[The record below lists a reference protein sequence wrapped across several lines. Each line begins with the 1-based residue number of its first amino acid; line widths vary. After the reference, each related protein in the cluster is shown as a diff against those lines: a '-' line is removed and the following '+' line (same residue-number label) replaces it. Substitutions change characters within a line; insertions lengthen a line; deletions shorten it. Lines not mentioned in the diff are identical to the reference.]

1 MQNLYSEDD
10 TRVKLIDAKL
20 YASSWSEENIIRNY
34 YFTDGRK
41 LIGNKRAER
50 KFADYLLKFQ
60 NNNLPIIE
68 AKKQNKDALDGLS
81 QGIEYAK
88 TLNVPFI
95 YSTNGD
101 KIYEYDLRV
110 SRGEYIENF
119 PSPNELF
126 QRVYGNLKE
135 WQYKLLTQRELYIP
149 QKTLRYYQKIA
160 VDKVIEA
167 LINGKDRILLTLATG
182 TGKTTIAFALCYRL
196 LEARWNKENK
206 DQKPKILFLCDRV
219 SLRDQALGEFNAVES
234 DCKVISAE
242 EIRKNDGKI
251 ITNANVFFGI
261 YQSLAANSKD
271 QENTQEEQESKFYL
285 RLAANSKDQENTQE
299 EQESKFYLQY
309 PKDFFDLIIIDECH
323 RGGANEEGN
332 WACVLEHFSS
342 ATHLGLTA
350 TPKKSDNVDTYRYF
364 GESAYEYS
372 LKEGIEDGFLT
383 PYKVKRITTTLSE
396 GYVYNPDDLIE
407 GELEKGFYKMSE
419 FERNIHLPQ
428 YNDFLAKEILK
439 LIDPM
444 DKTIIFCANQAHAS
458 DIKRAI
464 DKFKSVKRDDY
475 CVRVTSDEGKIGLEY
490 LKQFQDNDKSYPV
503 ILTSSKMLTTGVD
516 ARNVRNIVLLANIG
530 SIIEFKQ
537 IIGRG
542 TRVYEGKDF
551 FTIIDFVGATKL
563 FYDPKWDGEQVKD
576 EDKED
581 KSEIWG
587 KQNKKESDKTK
598 ETESKK
604 AITVHLKGT
613 KLKVLDIN
621 TSYLGSNGKP
631 LSTKE
636 FLEFLI
642 GKLAEYYDDEVK
654 LREIW
659 SKQETRLNFLK
670 TLEKD
675 GVDENALK
683 DLGEIF
689 DKKDCDIYDVL
700 AHLSFNAEIKTRQE
714 RVLQVEKS
722 EFLKRFQKEKALKF
736 IEFLLDRYQQYGI
749 KDFDRSLAPLIELS
763 SLGNV
768 KEIVSEFGGVE
779 NLKQSVDDLQRE
791 IYAR

>member
-60 NNNLPIIE
+60 NNNLAIIE

-88 TLNVPFI
+88 TLNVPFV

-261 YQSLAANSKD
+261 YQS
-271 QENTQEEQESKFYL
+271 
-285 RLAANSKDQENTQE
+285 LAANSKDQENTQE

-516 ARNVRNIVLLANIG
+516 AKNVRNIVLLANIG
-530 SIIEFKQ
+530 SMVEFKQ

-551 FTIIDFVGATKL
+551 FTILDFVGATKL
-563 FYDPKWDGEQVKD
+563 FYDPKWDGEKIEELKEQD
-576 EDKED
+576 EKE
-581 KSEIWG
+581 KI
-587 KQNKKESDKTK
+587 TK
-598 ETESKK
+598 EHIKQTKEESKEK
-604 AITVHLKGT
+604 KSVTIHLKGT
-613 KLKVLDIN
+613 KLKVLDI
-621 TSYLGSNGKP
+621 TTTYVGAQGKP

-642 GKLAEYYDDEVK
+642 GKLGEYYDDEAK

-659 SKQETRLNFLK
+659 SDQKNRERFLK
-670 TLEKD
+670 ALAND
-675 GVDENALK
+675 GVDEDALK
-683 DLGEIF
+683 DLREIF
-689 DKKDCDIYDVL
+689 QKDCDIYDVL

-714 RVLQVEKS
+714 RVLQVENG
-722 EFLKRFQKEKALKF
+722 EFLKRFQKEKAIKF
-736 IEFLLDRYQQYGI
+736 IEFLLNRYQEYGI
-749 KDFDRSLAPLIELS
+749 KDFDDGLKPLIELS

-768 KEIVSEFGGVE
+768 RELADEFGGLE
-779 NLKQSVDDLQRE
+779 ILKQSFYDLQRE

>member
-1 MQNLYSEDD
+1 
-10 TRVKLIDAKL
+10 
-20 YASSWSEENIIRNY
+20 
-34 YFTDGRK
+34 
-41 LIGNKRAER
+41 
-50 KFADYLLKFQ
+50 
-60 NNNLPIIE
+60 
-68 AKKQNKDALDGLS
+68 
-81 QGIEYAK
+81 
-88 TLNVPFI
+88 
-95 YSTNGD
+95 
-101 KIYEYDLRV
+101 
-110 SRGEYIENF
+110 
-119 PSPNELF
+119 
-126 QRVYGNLKE
+126 
-135 WQYKLLTQRELYIP
+135 TQKPMYIP
-149 QKTLRYYQKIA
+149 QKELRYYQKIA
-160 VDKVIEA
+160 IDKVIEA
-167 LINGKDRILLTLATG
+167 IINNKDRILLTLATG

-261 YQSLAANSKD
+261 YQS
-271 QENTQEEQESKFYL
+271 
-285 RLAANSKDQENTQE
+285 LAANSKDQENTQE

-563 FYDPKWDGEQVKD
+563 FYDLKWDGEQVKD
-576 EDKED
+576 EDKEDKED

-736 IEFLLDRYQQYGI
+736 IEFLLGRYQQYGI

>member
-10 TRVKLIDAKL
+10 TRVKLIDTKL
-20 YASSWSEENIIRNY
+20 YASSWSEENITRNY

-60 NNNLPIIE
+60 NNNLAIIE

-88 TLNVPFI
+88 TLNVPFV

-285 RLAANSKDQENTQE
+285 
-299 EQESKFYLQY
+299 QY

-350 TPKKSDNVDTYRYF
+350 TPKKSDNIDTYRYF

-551 FTIIDFVGATKL
+551 FTILDFVGATKI
-563 FYDPKWDGEQVKD
+563 FYDPKWDGEKIEELKEQD
-576 EDKED
+576 EKE
-581 KSEIWG
+581 KI
-587 KQNKKESDKTK
+587 TK
-598 ETESKK
+598 EHIKQTKEESKEK
-604 AITVHLKGT
+604 KSVTIHLKGT
-613 KLKVLDIN
+613 KLKVLDI
-621 TSYLGSNGKP
+621 TTTYVGAQGKP

-642 GKLAEYYDDEVK
+642 GKLGEYYDDEAK

-659 SKQETRLNFLK
+659 SDQKNRERFLK
-670 TLEKD
+670 ALAND
-675 GVDENALK
+675 GVDEDALK
-683 DLGEIF
+683 DLREIF
-689 DKKDCDIYDVL
+689 QKDCDIYDVL

-714 RVLQVEKS
+714 RVLQVENG
-722 EFLKRFQKEKALKF
+722 EFLKRFQKEKAIKF
-736 IEFLLDRYQQYGI
+736 IEFLLNRYQEYGI
-749 KDFDRSLAPLIELS
+749 KDFDDGLKPLIELS

-768 KEIVSEFGGVE
+768 RELADEFGGLE
-779 NLKQSVDDLQRE
+779 ILKQSFYDLQRE

>member
-60 NNNLPIIE
+60 NNNLAIIE

-88 TLNVPFI
+88 TLNVPFV

-285 RLAANSKDQENTQE
+285 
-299 EQESKFYLQY
+299 QY

-383 PYKVKRITTTLSE
+383 PYKVKRIATTLSE

-475 CVRVTSDEGKIGLEY
+475 CVRVTSDEGKIGLDY

-516 ARNVRNIVLLANIG
+516 AKNVRNIVLLANIG
-530 SIIEFKQ
+530 SMVEFKQ

-551 FTIIDFVGATKL
+551 FTILDFVGATKL
-563 FYDPKWDGEQVKD
+563 FYDPKWDGEKIEELKEQD
-576 EDKED
+576 EKE
-581 KSEIWG
+581 KI
-587 KQNKKESDKTK
+587 TK
-598 ETESKK
+598 EHIKQTKEESKEK
-604 AITVHLKGT
+604 KSVTIHLKGT
-613 KLKVLDIN
+613 KLKVLDIT
-621 TSYLGSNGKP
+621 TSYVGAQGKP

-642 GKLAEYYDDEVK
+642 GKLGEYYDDEAK

-659 SKQETRLNFLK
+659 SDQKNRERFLK
-670 TLEKD
+670 ALAND
-675 GVDENALK
+675 GVDEDALK
-683 DLGEIF
+683 DLREIF
-689 DKKDCDIYDVL
+689 QKDCDIYDVL

-714 RVLQVEKS
+714 RVLQVENS
-722 EFLKRFQKEKALKF
+722 EFLKRFQKEKAIKF
-736 IEFLLDRYQQYGI
+736 IEFLLNRYQEYGI
-749 KDFDRSLAPLIELS
+749 KDFDDGLKPLIELS
-763 SLGNV
+763 SLGNAR
-768 KEIVSEFGGVE
+768 ELASEFGSLE
-779 NLKQSVDDLQRE
+779 NLKQSFDDLQRE
-791 IYAR
+791 IYLN

>member
-1 MQNLYSEDD
+1 M
-10 TRVKLIDAKL
+10 
-20 YASSWSEENIIRNY
+20 
-34 YFTDGRK
+34 
-41 LIGNKRAER
+41 
-50 KFADYLLKFQ
+50 
-60 NNNLPIIE
+60 
-68 AKKQNKDALDGLS
+68 
-81 QGIEYAK
+81 
-88 TLNVPFI
+88 
-95 YSTNGD
+95 
-101 KIYEYDLRV
+101 
-110 SRGEYIENF
+110 
-119 PSPNELF
+119 
-126 QRVYGNLKE
+126 
-135 WQYKLLTQRELYIP
+135 
-149 QKTLRYYQKIA
+149 
-160 VDKVIEA
+160 
-167 LINGKDRILLTLATG
+167 
-182 TGKTTIAFALCYRL
+182 CYRL
-196 LEARWNKENK
+196 LEVRWNKENK

-261 YQSLAANSKD
+261 YQS
-271 QENTQEEQESKFYL
+271 
-285 RLAANSKDQENTQE
+285 LAANSKDQENTQE

-621 TSYLGSNGKP
+621 TSYLGSNSKP

-736 IEFLLDRYQQYGI
+736 IEFLLGRYQQYGI

>member
-20 YASSWSEENIIRNY
+20 YASSWSEENITRNY

-60 NNNLPIIE
+60 NNNLAIIE

-88 TLNVPFI
+88 TLNVPFV

-126 QRVYGNLKE
+126 QRIYGNLKE
-135 WQYKLLTQRELYIP
+135 WQHKLLTQRELYIP

-196 LEARWNKENK
+196 LKARWNKENK

-271 QENTQEEQESKFYL
+271 QENTQEEQEG
-285 RLAANSKDQENTQE
+285 
-299 EQESKFYLQY
+299 KFYLQY

-563 FYDPKWDGEQVKD
+563 FYDPKWDGEQIKD

-581 KSEIWG
+581 KNTISNEENKQESNKIKEI
-587 KQNKKESDKTK
+587 K
-598 ETESKK
+598 ETNRKK
-604 AITVHLKGT
+604 IITVHLKGT

-621 TSYLGSNGKP
+621 TSYLGSSGKP

-642 GKLAEYYDDEVK
+642 GRLAKYYDNEVT

-659 SKQETRLNFLK
+659 SNQETRIKFLK
-670 TLEKD
+670 TLEND

-700 AHLSFNAEIKTRQE
+700 AHLSFNTEIKTRQE
-714 RVLQVEKS
+714 RVLQVENG

-736 IEFLLDRYQQYGI
+736 IEFLLGRYQQYGI
-749 KDFDRSLAPLIELS
+749 KDFDRSLTPLIELS

>member
-1 MQNLYSEDD
+1 
-10 TRVKLIDAKL
+10 
-20 YASSWSEENIIRNY
+20 
-34 YFTDGRK
+34 
-41 LIGNKRAER
+41 
-50 KFADYLLKFQ
+50 
-60 NNNLPIIE
+60 
-68 AKKQNKDALDGLS
+68 
-81 QGIEYAK
+81 
-88 TLNVPFI
+88 
-95 YSTNGD
+95 
-101 KIYEYDLRV
+101 
-110 SRGEYIENF
+110 
-119 PSPNELF
+119 
-126 QRVYGNLKE
+126 
-135 WQYKLLTQRELYIP
+135 
-149 QKTLRYYQKIA
+149 
-160 VDKVIEA
+160 
-167 LINGKDRILLTLATG
+167 
-182 TGKTTIAFALCYRL
+182 
-196 LEARWNKENK
+196 
-206 DQKPKILFLCDRV
+206 
-219 SLRDQALGEFNAVES
+219 
-234 DCKVISAE
+234 
-242 EIRKNDGKI
+242 
-251 ITNANVFFGI
+251 
-261 YQSLAANSKD
+261 
-271 QENTQEEQESKFYL
+271 
-285 RLAANSKDQENTQE
+285 
-299 EQESKFYLQY
+299 ESKFYLQY

-563 FYDPKWDGEQVKD
+563 FYDPKWDGEQIKD

-581 KSEIWG
+581 KREIWG
-587 KQNKKESDKTK
+587 
-598 ETESKK
+598 
-604 AITVHLKGT
+604 
-613 KLKVLDIN
+613 
-621 TSYLGSNGKP
+621 
-631 LSTKE
+631 
-636 FLEFLI
+636 
-642 GKLAEYYDDEVK
+642 
-654 LREIW
+654 
-659 SKQETRLNFLK
+659 KQETRLNFLK

-736 IEFLLDRYQQYGI
+736 IEFLLGRYQQYGI
-749 KDFDRSLAPLIELS
+749 KDFDDGLKPLIELS

-768 KEIVSEFGGVE
+768 RELADEFSGLEI
-779 NLKQSVDDLQRE
+779 LKQSFDDLQRE
-791 IYAR
+791 IYAI

>member
-60 NNNLPIIE
+60 NNNLAIIE

-88 TLNVPFI
+88 TLNVPFV

-285 RLAANSKDQENTQE
+285 
-299 EQESKFYLQY
+299 QY

-350 TPKKSDNVDTYRYF
+350 TPKKSDNIDTYRYF

-551 FTIIDFVGATKL
+551 FTILDFVGATKL
-563 FYDPKWDGEQVKD
+563 FYDPKWDGEKIEELKEQD
-576 EDKED
+576 EKE
-581 KSEIWG
+581 KI
-587 KQNKKESDKTK
+587 TK
-598 ETESKK
+598 EHIKQTKEESKEK
-604 AITVHLKGT
+604 KSVTIHLKGT
-613 KLKVLDIN
+613 KLKVLDI
-621 TSYLGSNGKP
+621 TTTYVGAQGKP

-642 GKLAEYYDDEVK
+642 GKLGEYYDDEAK

-659 SKQETRLNFLK
+659 SDQKNRERFLK
-670 TLEKD
+670 ALAND
-675 GVDENALK
+675 GVDEDALK
-683 DLGEIF
+683 DLREIF
-689 DKKDCDIYDVL
+689 QKDCDIYDVL

-714 RVLQVEKS
+714 RVLQVENG
-722 EFLKRFQKEKALKF
+722 EFLKRFQKEKAIKF
-736 IEFLLDRYQQYGI
+736 IEFLLNRYQEYGI
-749 KDFDRSLAPLIELS
+749 KDFDDGLKPLIELS

-768 KEIVSEFGGVE
+768 RELADEFGGLE
-779 NLKQSVDDLQRE
+779 ILKQSFYDLQRE

>member
-10 TRVKLIDAKL
+10 TRVKFIDAKL
-20 YASSWSEENIIRNY
+20 YDSSWSEENIKRNY

-41 LIGNKRAER
+41 LLGGKRAQR
-50 KFADYLLKFQ
+50 KFADYLLRYEG
-60 NNNLPIIE
+60 NNLAIIE
-68 AKKQNKDALDGLS
+68 AKKFSKDPLDGLS

-88 TLNVPFI
+88 ILNVPFV
-95 YSTNGD
+95 YSSNGE
-101 KIYEYDLRV
+101 KIYEYDMR
-110 SRGEYIENF
+110 SHSGEYIDKF
-119 PSPNELF
+119 PSPKELF
-126 QRVYGNLKE
+126 DRIFGNLKE
-135 WQYKLLTQRELYIP
+135 WQYRLLTQKPMYIP
-149 QKTLRYYQKIA
+149 QKELRYYQKIA
-160 VDKVIEA
+160 IDKVIEA
-167 LINGKDRILLTLATG
+167 IINNKNRILLTLATG
-182 TGKTTIAFALCYRL
+182 TGKTTIAFNLCYRL

-219 SLRDQALGEFNAVES
+219 SLRDQALGEFNPIES
-234 DCKVISAE
+234 DCKAISAE
-242 EIRKNDGKI
+242 EIKKNDGKI

-261 YQSLAANSKD
+261 YQS
-271 QENTQEEQESKFYL
+271 
-285 RLAANSKDQENTQE
+285 LAANSKDQENTQE

-407 GELEKGFYKMSE
+407 GELEKGFYKQSE
-419 FERNIHLPQ
+419 FERNIFLPN
-428 YNDFLAKEILK
+428 YNDFIAKKILE
-439 LIDPM
+439 LINPM
-444 DKTIIFCANQAHAS
+444 DKTIIFCVNQAHANEV
-458 DIKRAI
+458 KRAI
-464 DKFKSVKRDDY
+464 DKYKSVKRDDY

-736 IEFLLDRYQQYGI
+736 IEFLLGRYQQYGI

-791 IYAR
+791 IYLN

>member
-60 NNNLPIIE
+60 NNNLAIIE
-68 AKKQNKDALDGLS
+68 AKKQNKDTLDGLS

-88 TLNVPFI
+88 TLNVPFV

-261 YQSLAANSKD
+261 YQS
-271 QENTQEEQESKFYL
+271 
-285 RLAANSKDQENTQE
+285 LAANSKDQENTQE

-551 FTIIDFVGATKL
+551 FTILDFVGATKL
-563 FYDPKWDGEQVKD
+563 FYDPKWDGEKIEELKEQD
-576 EDKED
+576 EKE
-581 KSEIWG
+581 KI
-587 KQNKKESDKTK
+587 TK
-598 ETESKK
+598 EHIKQTKEESKEK
-604 AITVHLKGT
+604 KSVTIHLKGT
-613 KLKVLDIN
+613 KLKVLDI
-621 TSYLGSNGKP
+621 TTTYVGAQGKP

-642 GKLAEYYDDEVK
+642 GKLGEYYDDEAK

-659 SKQETRLNFLK
+659 SDQKNRERFLK
-670 TLEKD
+670 ALAND
-675 GVDENALK
+675 GVDEDALK
-683 DLGEIF
+683 DLREIF
-689 DKKDCDIYDVL
+689 QKDCDIYDVL

-714 RVLQVEKS
+714 RVLQVENG
-722 EFLKRFQKEKALKF
+722 EFLKRFQKEKAIKF
-736 IEFLLDRYQQYGI
+736 IEFLLNRYQEYGI
-749 KDFDRSLAPLIELS
+749 KDFDDGLKPLIELS

-768 KEIVSEFGGVE
+768 RELADEFGGLE
-779 NLKQSVDDLQRE
+779 ILKQSFYDLQRE

>member
-60 NNNLPIIE
+60 NNNLAIIE

-88 TLNVPFI
+88 TLNVPFV

-261 YQSLAANSKD
+261 YQS
-271 QENTQEEQESKFYL
+271 
-285 RLAANSKDQENTQE
+285 LAANSKDQENTQE

-475 CVRVTSDEGKIGLEY
+475 CVRVTSDEGKIGLDY
-490 LKQFQDNDKSYPV
+490 LKLFQDNDKSYPV
-503 ILTSSKMLTTGVD
+503 ILASSKMLTTGVD
-516 ARNVRNIVLLANIG
+516 AKNVRNIVLLANIG
-530 SIIEFKQ
+530 SMVEFKQ

-551 FTIIDFVGATKL
+551 FTILDFVGATKL
-563 FYDPKWDGEQVKD
+563 FYDPKWDGEKIEELKEQD
-576 EDKED
+576 EKE
-581 KSEIWG
+581 KI
-587 KQNKKESDKTK
+587 TK
-598 ETESKK
+598 EHIKQTKEESKEK
-604 AITVHLKGT
+604 KSVTIHLKGT
-613 KLKVLDIN
+613 KLKVLDI
-621 TSYLGSNGKP
+621 TTTYVGAQGKP

-642 GKLAEYYDDEVK
+642 GKLGEYYDDEAK

-659 SKQETRLNFLK
+659 SDQKNRERFLK
-670 TLEKD
+670 ALAND

-683 DLGEIF
+683 DLREIF
-689 DKKDCDIYDVL
+689 QKDCDIYDVL

-714 RVLQVEKS
+714 RVLQVENG
-722 EFLKRFQKEKALKF
+722 EFLKRFQKEKAIKF
-736 IEFLLDRYQQYGI
+736 IEFLLNRYQEYGI
-749 KDFDRSLAPLIELS
+749 KDFDDGLKPLIELS

-768 KEIVSEFGGVE
+768 RELADEFGGLE
-779 NLKQSVDDLQRE
+779 ILKQSFDDLQRE
-791 IYAR
+791 IYLN

>member
-1 MQNLYSEDD
+1 M
-10 TRVKLIDAKL
+10 
-20 YASSWSEENIIRNY
+20 
-34 YFTDGRK
+34 
-41 LIGNKRAER
+41 
-50 KFADYLLKFQ
+50 LKFQ
-60 NNNLPIIE
+60 NNNLAIIE

-88 TLNVPFI
+88 TLNVPFV
-95 YSTNGD
+95 YSSNGE
-101 KIYEYDLRV
+101 KIYEYDMR
-110 SRGEYIENF
+110 SHSGEYIDKF
-119 PSPNELF
+119 PSPKELF
-126 QRVYGNLKE
+126 DRIFGNLKE

-206 DQKPKILFLCDRV
+206 DQKPKILFLCDRIN
-219 SLRDQALGEFNAVES
+219 LRKQALGEFNPIES
-234 DCKVISAE
+234 DCKAISAE
-242 EIRKNDGKI
+242 EIRKNGGKI
-251 ITNANVFFGI
+251 ITSANVFFGI
-261 YQSLAANSKD
+261 YQSLAANSK
-271 QENTQEEQESKFYL
+271 E
-285 RLAANSKDQENTQE
+285 QENTQE

-323 RGGANEEGN
+323 RGGANEEGS
-332 WACVLEHFSS
+332 WAGVLEHFSS

-350 TPKKSDNVDTYRYF
+350 TPKQSDNVDTHRYF
-364 GESAYEYS
+364 GESIYEYS
-372 LKEGIEDGFLT
+372 LKEGVEDGFLT

-563 FYDPKWDGEQVKD
+563 FYDPKWDGEKIEELKEQD
-576 EDKED
+576 EKE
-581 KSEIWG
+581 KI
-587 KQNKKESDKTK
+587 TK
-598 ETESKK
+598 EHIKQTKEESKEK
-604 AITVHLKGT
+604 KSVTIHLKGT
-613 KLKVLDIN
+613 KLKVLDI
-621 TSYLGSNGKP
+621 TTTYVGAQGKP

-642 GKLAEYYDDEVK
+642 GKLGEYYDDEAK
-654 LREIW
+654 LREI
-659 SKQETRLNFLK
+659 
-670 TLEKD
+670 
-675 GVDENALK
+675 
-683 DLGEIF
+683 
-689 DKKDCDIYDVL
+689 
-700 AHLSFNAEIKTRQE
+700 
-714 RVLQVEKS
+714 
-722 EFLKRFQKEKALKF
+722 
-736 IEFLLDRYQQYGI
+736 
-749 KDFDRSLAPLIELS
+749 
-763 SLGNV
+763 
-768 KEIVSEFGGVE
+768 
-779 NLKQSVDDLQRE
+779 
-791 IYAR
+791 

>member
-10 TRVKLIDAKL
+10 TRVKFIDAKL

-60 NNNLPIIE
+60 NNNLAIIE

-88 TLNVPFI
+88 TLNVPFV

-261 YQSLAANSKD
+261 YQS
-271 QENTQEEQESKFYL
+271 
-285 RLAANSKDQENTQE
+285 LAANSKDQENTQE

-551 FTIIDFVGATKL
+551 FTILDFVGATKL
-563 FYDPKWDGEQVKD
+563 FYDPKWDGEKIEELKEQD
-576 EDKED
+576 EKE
-581 KSEIWG
+581 KI
-587 KQNKKESDKTK
+587 TK
-598 ETESKK
+598 EHIKQTKEESKEK
-604 AITVHLKGT
+604 KSVTIHLKGT
-613 KLKVLDIN
+613 KLKVLDI
-621 TSYLGSNGKP
+621 TTTYVGAQGKP

-642 GKLAEYYDDEVK
+642 GKFGEYYDDEAK

-659 SKQETRLNFLK
+659 SDQKNRERFLK
-670 TLEKD
+670 ALAND
-675 GVDENALK
+675 GVDEDALK
-683 DLGEIF
+683 DLREIF
-689 DKKDCDIYDVL
+689 QKDCDIYDVL

-714 RVLQVEKS
+714 RVLQVENG
-722 EFLKRFQKEKALKF
+722 EFLKRFQKEKAIKF
-736 IEFLLDRYQQYGI
+736 IEFLLNRYQEYGI
-749 KDFDRSLAPLIELS
+749 KDFDDGLKPLIELS
-763 SLGNV
+763 SLGNAR
-768 KEIVSEFGGVE
+768 ELASEFGSLE
-779 NLKQSVDDLQRE
+779 NLKQSFDDLQRE
-791 IYAR
+791 IYLN

>member
-10 TRVKLIDAKL
+10 TRVKLIDTKL

-60 NNNLPIIE
+60 NNNLAIIE

-88 TLNVPFI
+88 TLNVPFV

-261 YQSLAANSKD
+261 YQS
-271 QENTQEEQESKFYL
+271 
-285 RLAANSKDQENTQE
+285 LAANSKDQENTQE

-516 ARNVRNIVLLANIG
+516 AKNVRNIVLLANIG
-530 SIIEFKQ
+530 SMVEFKQ

-551 FTIIDFVGATKL
+551 FTILDFVGATKL
-563 FYDPKWDGEQVKD
+563 FYDPKWDGEKIEELKEQD
-576 EDKED
+576 EKE
-581 KSEIWG
+581 KI
-587 KQNKKESDKTK
+587 TK
-598 ETESKK
+598 EHIKQTKEESKEK
-604 AITVHLKGT
+604 KSVTIHLKGT
-613 KLKVLDIN
+613 KLKVLDI
-621 TSYLGSNGKP
+621 TTTYVGAQGKP

-642 GKLAEYYDDEVK
+642 GKFGEYYDDEAK

-659 SKQETRLNFLK
+659 SDQKNRERFLK
-670 TLEKD
+670 ALAND
-675 GVDENALK
+675 GVDEDALK
-683 DLGEIF
+683 DLREIF
-689 DKKDCDIYDVL
+689 QKDCDIYDVL

-736 IEFLLDRYQQYGI
+736 IEFLLGRYQQYGI
-749 KDFDRSLAPLIELS
+749 KDFDDGLKPLIELS

-768 KEIVSEFGGVE
+768 RELADEFGGLE
-779 NLKQSVDDLQRE
+779 ILKQSFDDLQRE
-791 IYAR
+791 IYLN

>member
-10 TRVKLIDAKL
+10 TRVKFIDAKL
-20 YASSWSEENIIRNY
+20 YDSSWNEENIKRNY

-41 LIGNKRAER
+41 LLGGKRAQR
-50 KFADYLLKFQ
+50 KFADYLLRYEG
-60 NNNLPIIE
+60 NNLAIIE
-68 AKKQNKDALDGLS
+68 AKKFSKDPLDGLS

-88 TLNVPFI
+88 ILNVPFV
-95 YSTNGD
+95 YSSNGE
-101 KIYEYDLRV
+101 KIYEYDMR
-110 SRGEYIENF
+110 SHSGKYIDKF
-119 PSPNELF
+119 PSPKELF
-126 QRVYGNLKE
+126 DRIFGNLKE
-135 WQYKLLTQRELYIP
+135 WQYRLLTQKSMYIP
-149 QKTLRYYQKIA
+149 QKELRYYQKIA
-160 VDKVIEA
+160 IDKVIEA
-167 LINGKDRILLTLATG
+167 IINNKNRILLTLATG
-182 TGKTTIAFALCYRL
+182 TGKTTIAFNLCYRL

-219 SLRDQALGEFNAVES
+219 SLRDQALGEFNPIES
-234 DCKVISAE
+234 DCKAISAE
-242 EIRKNDGKI
+242 EIKKNDGKI
-251 ITNANVFFGI
+251 ITNANIFFGI
-261 YQSLAANSKD
+261 YQSLAANSK
-271 QENTQEEQESKFYL
+271 E
-285 RLAANSKDQENTQE
+285 QENTQE

-323 RGGANEEGN
+323 RGGANEEGS
-332 WACVLEHFSS
+332 WRAVLEYFSY
-342 ATHLGLTA
+342 ATQLGLTA
-350 TPKKSDNVDTYRYF
+350 TPKKEENIDTYEYF
-364 GESAYEYS
+364 GESVYDYS
-372 LKEGIEDGFLT
+372 LKSGIEDGFLT
-383 PYKVKRITTTLSE
+383 PYKVKLIKTTLSD
-396 GYVYNPDDLIE
+396 GYTYNPDDLIQ
-407 GELEKGFYKMSE
+407 GELEKGFYKQSE
-419 FERNIHLPQ
+419 FERNIFLPN
-428 YNDFLAKEILK
+428 YNDFIAKKILE
-439 LIDPM
+439 LINPM
-444 DKTIIFCANQAHAS
+444 DKTIIFCANQAHANEV
-458 DIKRAI
+458 KRAI
-464 DKFKSVKRDDY
+464 DKYKSVKRDDY
-475 CVRVTSDEGKIGLEY
+475 CVRVTSDEGKIGLDY
-490 LKQFQDNDKSYPV
+490 LKLFQDNDKSYPV

-516 ARNVRNIVLLANIG
+516 AKNVRNIVLLANIG
-530 SIIEFKQ
+530 SMVEFKQ

-587 KQNKKESDKTK
+587 KQNKNESDKTK

-700 AHLSFNAEIKTRQE
+700 AHLSFNTEIKTRQE

-736 IEFLLDRYQQYGI
+736 IEFLLGRYQQYGI
-749 KDFDRSLAPLIELS
+749 KDFDEGLAPLIELS

-791 IYAR
+791 LYLN

>member
-10 TRVKLIDAKL
+10 TRVKFIDVKL
-20 YASSWSEENIIRNY
+20 YDSSWNEENIKRNY

-41 LIGNKRAER
+41 LLGGKRAQR
-50 KFADYLLKFQ
+50 KFADYLLRYEG
-60 NNNLPIIE
+60 NNLAIIE
-68 AKKQNKDALDGLS
+68 AKKFSKDPLDGLS

-88 TLNVPFI
+88 ILNVPFV
-95 YSTNGD
+95 YSSNGE
-101 KIYEYDLRV
+101 KIYEYDIR
-110 SRGEYIENF
+110 SHSGEYIDKF
-119 PSPNELF
+119 PSPKELF
-126 QRVYGNLKE
+126 DRIFGNLKE
-135 WQYKLLTQRELYIP
+135 WQYRLLTQKPMYIP
-149 QKTLRYYQKIA
+149 QKELRYYQKIA
-160 VDKVIEA
+160 IDKVIEA
-167 LINGKDRILLTLATG
+167 IINNKDRILLTLATG

-234 DCKVISAE
+234 NCKVISAE

-261 YQSLAANSKD
+261 YQS
-271 QENTQEEQESKFYL
+271 
-285 RLAANSKDQENTQE
+285 LAANSKDQENTQE

-563 FYDPKWDGEQVKD
+563 FYDLKWDGEQVKD
-576 EDKED
+576 EDKEDKED

-736 IEFLLDRYQQYGI
+736 IEFLLGRYQQYGI

>member
-60 NNNLPIIE
+60 NNNLAIIE

-88 TLNVPFI
+88 TLNVPFV

-261 YQSLAANSKD
+261 YQS
-271 QENTQEEQESKFYL
+271 
-285 RLAANSKDQENTQE
+285 LAANSKDQENTQE

-475 CVRVTSDEGKIGLEY
+475 CVRVTSDEGKIGLDY
-490 LKQFQDNDKSYPV
+490 LKLFQDNDKSYPV

-516 ARNVRNIVLLANIG
+516 AKNVRNIVLLANIG
-530 SIIEFKQ
+530 SMVEFKQ

-551 FTIIDFVGATKL
+551 FTILDFVGATKL
-563 FYDPKWDGEQVKD
+563 FYDPKWDGEKIEELKEQD
-576 EDKED
+576 EKE
-581 KSEIWG
+581 KI
-587 KQNKKESDKTK
+587 TK
-598 ETESKK
+598 EHIKQTKEESKEK
-604 AITVHLKGT
+604 KSVTIHLKGT
-613 KLKVLDIN
+613 KLKVLDI
-621 TSYLGSNGKP
+621 TTTYVGAQGKP

-642 GKLAEYYDDEVK
+642 GKLGEYYDDEAK

-659 SKQETRLNFLK
+659 SDQKNRERFLK
-670 TLEKD
+670 ALAND

-683 DLGEIF
+683 DLREIF
-689 DKKDCDIYDVL
+689 QKDCDIYDVL

-714 RVLQVEKS
+714 RVLQVENG
-722 EFLKRFQKEKALKF
+722 EFLKRFQKERAIKF
-736 IEFLLDRYQQYGI
+736 IEFLLNRYQEYGI
-749 KDFDRSLAPLIELS
+749 KDFDDGLKPLIELS

-768 KEIVSEFGGVE
+768 RELADEFGGLE
-779 NLKQSVDDLQRE
+779 ILKQSFDDLQRE
-791 IYAR
+791 IYLN

>member
-41 LIGNKRAER
+41 LLGGKRAQR

-60 NNNLPIIE
+60 NNNLAIIE

-219 SLRDQALGEFNAVES
+219 SLRDQALGEFNPIES
-234 DCKVISAE
+234 DCKAISAE
-242 EIRKNDGKI
+242 EIKKNDGKI
-251 ITNANVFFGI
+251 ITNANIFFGI
-261 YQSLAANSKD
+261 YQSLAANSKE
-271 QENTQEEQESKFYL
+271 QENI
-285 RLAANSKDQENTQE
+285 QE

-323 RGGANEEGN
+323 RGGANEEGS
-332 WACVLEHFSS
+332 WRAVLEYFSY
-342 ATHLGLTA
+342 ATQLGLTA
-350 TPKKSDNVDTYRYF
+350 TPKKEENIDTYEYF
-364 GESAYEYS
+364 GESVYDYS
-372 LKEGIEDGFLT
+372 LKSGIEDGFLT
-383 PYKVKRITTTLSE
+383 PYKVKLIKTTLSD
-396 GYVYNPDDLIE
+396 GYTYNPDDLIQ
-407 GELEKGFYKMSE
+407 GELEKGFYKQSE
-419 FERNIHLPQ
+419 FERNIFLPN
-428 YNDFLAKEILK
+428 YNDFIAKKILE
-439 LIDPM
+439 LINPM
-444 DKTIIFCANQAHAS
+444 DKTIIFCVNQAHANEV
-458 DIKRAI
+458 KRAI
-464 DKFKSVKRDDY
+464 DKYKSVKRDDY

-587 KQNKKESDKTK
+587 KQNKNESDKTK

-700 AHLSFNAEIKTRQE
+700 AHLSFNTEIKTRQE

-736 IEFLLDRYQQYGI
+736 IEFLLGRYQQYGI
-749 KDFDRSLAPLIELS
+749 KDFDEGLAPLIELS

-791 IYAR
+791 LYLN

>member
-10 TRVKLIDAKL
+10 TRVKLIDTKL
-20 YASSWSEENIIRNY
+20 YASSWKEENIIRNY

-60 NNNLPIIE
+60 NNNLAIIE

-88 TLNVPFI
+88 TLNVPFV

-285 RLAANSKDQENTQE
+285 
-299 EQESKFYLQY
+299 QY

-396 GYVYNPDDLIE
+396 GYVYNPDDIIE

-419 FERNIHLPQ
+419 FEKDIHLPQ

-516 ARNVRNIVLLANIG
+516 AKNVRNIVLLANIG
-530 SIIEFKQ
+530 SMVEFKQ

-551 FTIIDFVGATKL
+551 FTILDFVGATKL
-563 FYDPKWDGEQVKD
+563 FYDPKWDGEKIEELKEQD
-576 EDKED
+576 EKE
-581 KSEIWG
+581 KI
-587 KQNKKESDKTK
+587 TK
-598 ETESKK
+598 EHIKQTKEESKEK
-604 AITVHLKGT
+604 KSVTIHLKGT
-613 KLKVLDIN
+613 KLKVLDI
-621 TSYLGSNGKP
+621 TTTYVGAQGKP

-642 GKLAEYYDDEVK
+642 GKLGEYYDDEAK

-659 SKQETRLNFLK
+659 SDQKNRERFLK
-670 TLEKD
+670 ALAND

-683 DLGEIF
+683 DLREIF
-689 DKKDCDIYDVL
+689 QKDCDIYDVL
-700 AHLSFNAEIKTRQE
+700 AHLSFNAKIKTRQE
-714 RVLQVEKS
+714 RVLQVENG
-722 EFLKRFQKEKALKF
+722 EFLKRFQKEKAIKF
-736 IEFLLDRYQQYGI
+736 IEFLLNRYQEYGI
-749 KDFDRSLAPLIELS
+749 KDFDDGLKPLIELS

-768 KEIVSEFGGVE
+768 RELADEFGGLE
-779 NLKQSVDDLQRE
+779 ILKQSFDDLQRE
-791 IYAR
+791 IYLN

>member
-60 NNNLPIIE
+60 NNNLAIIE

-88 TLNVPFI
+88 TLNVPFV

-285 RLAANSKDQENTQE
+285 
-299 EQESKFYLQY
+299 QY

-350 TPKKSDNVDTYRYF
+350 TPKKSDNIDTYRYF

-475 CVRVTSDEGKIGLEY
+475 CVRVTSDEGKIGLDY
-490 LKQFQDNDKSYPV
+490 LKLFQDNDKSYPV

-516 ARNVRNIVLLANIG
+516 AKNVRNIVLLANIG
-530 SIIEFKQ
+530 SMVEFKQ

-551 FTIIDFVGATKL
+551 FTILDFVGATKL
-563 FYDPKWDGEQVKD
+563 FYDPKWDGEKIEELKEQD
-576 EDKED
+576 EKE
-581 KSEIWG
+581 KI
-587 KQNKKESDKTK
+587 TK
-598 ETESKK
+598 EHIKQTKEESKEK
-604 AITVHLKGT
+604 KSVTIHLKGT
-613 KLKVLDIN
+613 KLKVLDI
-621 TSYLGSNGKP
+621 TTTYVGAQGKP

-642 GKLAEYYDDEVK
+642 GKLGEYYDDEAK

-659 SKQETRLNFLK
+659 SDQKNRERFLK
-670 TLEKD
+670 ALAND
-675 GVDENALK
+675 GVDEDALK
-683 DLGEIF
+683 DLREIF
-689 DKKDCDIYDVL
+689 QKDCDIYDVL

-714 RVLQVEKS
+714 RVLQVENG
-722 EFLKRFQKEKALKF
+722 EFLKRFQKEKAIKF
-736 IEFLLDRYQQYGI
+736 IEFLLNRYQEYGI
-749 KDFDRSLAPLIELS
+749 KDFDDGLKPLIELS

-768 KEIVSEFGGVE
+768 RELADEFGG
-779 NLKQSVDDLQRE
+779 L
-791 IYAR
+791 

>member
-60 NNNLPIIE
+60 NNNLAIIE

-88 TLNVPFI
+88 TLNVPFV

-285 RLAANSKDQENTQE
+285 
-299 EQESKFYLQY
+299 QY

-464 DKFKSVKRDDY
+464 NKFKSVKRDDY

-563 FYDPKWDGEQVKD
+563 FYDPKWDGEKIEELKEQD
-576 EDKED
+576 EKE
-581 KSEIWG
+581 KI
-587 KQNKKESDKTK
+587 TK
-598 ETESKK
+598 EHIKQTKEESKEK
-604 AITVHLKGT
+604 KSVTIHLKGT
-613 KLKVLDIN
+613 KLKVLDI
-621 TSYLGSNGKP
+621 TTTYVGAQGKP

-736 IEFLLDRYQQYGI
+736 IEFLLGRYQQYGI

>member
-60 NNNLPIIE
+60 NNNLAIIE

-88 TLNVPFI
+88 TLNVPFV

-261 YQSLAANSKD
+261 YQS
-271 QENTQEEQESKFYL
+271 
-285 RLAANSKDQENTQE
+285 LAANSKDQENTQE

-551 FTIIDFVGATKL
+551 FTILDFVGATKL
-563 FYDPKWDGEQVKD
+563 FYDPKWDGEKIEELKEQD
-576 EDKED
+576 EKE
-581 KSEIWG
+581 KI
-587 KQNKKESDKTK
+587 TK
-598 ETESKK
+598 EHIKQTKEESKEK
-604 AITVHLKGT
+604 KSVTIHLKGT
-613 KLKVLDIN
+613 KLKVLDI
-621 TSYLGSNGKP
+621 TTTYVGAQGKP

-642 GKLAEYYDDEVK
+642 GKLGEYYDDEAK

-659 SKQETRLNFLK
+659 SDQKNRERFLK
-670 TLEKD
+670 ALAND
-675 GVDENALK
+675 GVDEDALK
-683 DLGEIF
+683 DLREIF
-689 DKKDCDIYDVL
+689 QKDCDIYDVL

-714 RVLQVEKS
+714 RVLQVENG
-722 EFLKRFQKEKALKF
+722 EFLKRFQKEKAIKF
-736 IEFLLDRYQQYGI
+736 IEFLLNRYQEYGI
-749 KDFDRSLAPLIELS
+749 KDFDEGLKPLIELS
-763 SLGNV
+763 SLGSV
-768 KEIVSEFGGVE
+768 RELADEFGGLE
-779 NLKQSVDDLQRE
+779 ILKQSFDDLQRE
-791 IYAR
+791 IYL

>member
-60 NNNLPIIE
+60 NNNLAIIE

-88 TLNVPFI
+88 TLNVPFV

-285 RLAANSKDQENTQE
+285 
-299 EQESKFYLQY
+299 QY

-350 TPKKSDNVDTYRYF
+350 TPKKSDNIDTYRYF

-551 FTIIDFVGATKL
+551 FTILDFVGATKL
-563 FYDPKWDGEQVKD
+563 FYDPKWDGEKIEELKEQD
-576 EDKED
+576 EKE
-581 KSEIWG
+581 KI
-587 KQNKKESDKTK
+587 TK
-598 ETESKK
+598 EHIKQTKEESKEK
-604 AITVHLKGT
+604 KSVTIHLKGT
-613 KLKVLDIN
+613 KLKVLDI
-621 TSYLGSNGKP
+621 TTTYVGAQGKP

-642 GKLAEYYDDEVK
+642 GKLGEYYDDEAK

-659 SKQETRLNFLK
+659 SDQKNRERFLK
-670 TLEKD
+670 ALAND
-675 GVDENALK
+675 GVDEDALK
-683 DLGEIF
+683 DLREIF
-689 DKKDCDIYDVL
+689 QKDCDIYDVL

-714 RVLQVEKS
+714 RVLQVENG
-722 EFLKRFQKEKALKF
+722 EFLKRFQKEKAIKF
-736 IEFLLDRYQQYGI
+736 IEFLLNRYQEYGI

>member
-60 NNNLPIIE
+60 NNNLAIIE

-88 TLNVPFI
+88 TLNVPFV

-285 RLAANSKDQENTQE
+285 
-299 EQESKFYLQY
+299 QY

-342 ATHLGLTA
+342 DTHLGLTA

-551 FTIIDFVGATKL
+551 FTILDFVGATKL
-563 FYDPKWDGEQVKD
+563 FYDPKWDGEKIEELKEQD
-576 EDKED
+576 EKE
-581 KSEIWG
+581 KI
-587 KQNKKESDKTK
+587 TK
-598 ETESKK
+598 EHIKQTKEESKEK
-604 AITVHLKGT
+604 KSVTIHLKGT
-613 KLKVLDIN
+613 KLKVLDI
-621 TSYLGSNGKP
+621 TTTYVGAQGKP

-642 GKLAEYYDDEVK
+642 GKLGEYYDDEAK

-659 SKQETRLNFLK
+659 SDQKNRERFLK
-670 TLEKD
+670 ALAND
-675 GVDENALK
+675 GVDEDALK
-683 DLGEIF
+683 DLREIF
-689 DKKDCDIYDVL
+689 QKDCDIYDVL

-714 RVLQVEKS
+714 RVLQVENG
-722 EFLKRFQKEKALKF
+722 EFLKRFQKEKAIKF
-736 IEFLLDRYQQYGI
+736 IEFLLNRYQEYGI
-749 KDFDRSLAPLIELS
+749 KDFDDGLKPLIELS

-768 KEIVSEFGGVE
+768 RELADEFGGLE
-779 NLKQSVDDLQRE
+779 ILKQSFYDLQRE

>member
-1 MQNLYSEDD
+1 MELKHFSEDD
-10 TRVKLIDAKL
+10 TRVKLIDVKL
-20 YASSWSEENIIRNY
+20 HASSWSEENIIRNY

-41 LIGNKRAER
+41 LIGNKRGER

-60 NNNLPIIE
+60 NNNLAIIE
-68 AKKQNKDALDGLS
+68 AKKQSKDPLDGLS

-88 TLNVPFI
+88 ILNVAFV

-101 KIYEYDLRV
+101 KIYEYNLKT
-110 SRGEYIENF
+110 SSGEYIEKF
-119 PSPNELF
+119 PTPSELF
-126 QRVYGNLKE
+126 ARIYGNLKE
-135 WQYKLLTQRELYIP
+135 WQHKLLSQRELYIP
-149 QKTLRYYQKIA
+149 QKELRYYQKIA

-167 LINGKDRILLTLATG
+167 LINGKNRILLTLATG

-196 LEARWNKENK
+196 LEARWNKTNQDK
-206 DQKPKILFLCDRV
+206 KPKILFLCDRV
-219 SLRDQALGEFNAVES
+219 SLRDQALGEFNPIEGDCVAV
-234 DCKVISAE
+234 SAQE
-242 EIRKNDGKI
+242 LRKNNGRVP
-251 ITNANVFFGI
+251 TSANVFFGI
-261 YQSLAANSKD
+261 YQSLASNSKE
-271 QENTQEEQESKFYL
+271 QEN
-285 RLAANSKDQENTQE
+285 ANE

-323 RGGANEEGN
+323 RGGANEKGS
-332 WACVLEHFSS
+332 WAGVLEYFSS

-364 GESAYEYS
+364 GGSVYEYS
-372 LKEGIEDGFLT
+372 LKDGIEDGFLT
-383 PYKVKRITTTLSE
+383 PYKVKRVMTTLSE
-396 GYVYNPDDLIE
+396 GYVYNPDDIIE
-407 GELEKGFYKMSE
+407 GELEKGFYKINE

-439 LIDPM
+439 LINPM

-458 DIKRAI
+458 EVKRAI

-551 FTIIDFVGATKL
+551 FTILDFTGVTRL
-563 FYDPKWDGEQVKD
+563 FYDPKWDGEQIKD
-576 EDKED
+576 EEKTEV
-581 KSEIWG
+581 KTI
-587 KQNKKESDKTK
+587 QNKREQSSPKEATK
-598 ETESKK
+598 QKEV
-604 AITVHLKGT
+604 TVYLKGT
-613 KLKVLDIN
+613 KLKVLDIT
-621 TSYLGSNGKP
+621 TSYIGDSDKP

-636 FLEFLI
+636 FLEFLV
-642 GKLAEYYDDEVK
+642 GKLAEFYNDETR

-659 SKQETRLNFLK
+659 SNQASRKEFLQK
-670 TLEKD
+670 LEKD
-675 GVDENALK
+675 RISEQVLEELTV
-683 DLGEIF
+683 IF
-689 DKKDCDIYDVL
+689 EQKDCDVYDVL
-700 AHLSFNAEIKTRQE
+700 AHLSFNSEIKTRHE
-714 RVLQVEKS
+714 RVLNVKNS
-722 EFLKRFQKEKALKF
+722 TFLKRFQKEKALKLV
-736 IEFLLDRYQQYGI
+736 EFLLDRYQEYGI
-749 KDFDRSLAPLIELS
+749 KDFDSGLKTLIDLS
-763 SLGNV
+763 SLGSV
-768 KEIVSEFGGVE
+768 KELVSEFEGME
-779 NLKQSVDDLQRE
+779 NLKQCIDDLQRE

>member
-60 NNNLPIIE
+60 NNNLAIIE

-88 TLNVPFI
+88 TLNVPFV

-285 RLAANSKDQENTQE
+285 
-299 EQESKFYLQY
+299 QY

-350 TPKKSDNVDTYRYF
+350 TPKKSDNIDTYRYF

-551 FTIIDFVGATKL
+551 FTILDFVGATKL
-563 FYDPKWDGEQVKD
+563 FYDPKWDGEKIEELKEQD
-576 EDKED
+576 EKE
-581 KSEIWG
+581 KI
-587 KQNKKESDKTK
+587 TK
-598 ETESKK
+598 EHIKQTKEESKEK
-604 AITVHLKGT
+604 KSVTIHLKGT
-613 KLKVLDIN
+613 KLKVLDI
-621 TSYLGSNGKP
+621 TTTYVGAQGKP

-642 GKLAEYYDDEVK
+642 GKLGEYYDDEAK

-659 SKQETRLNFLK
+659 SDQKNRERFLK
-670 TLEKD
+670 ALAND
-675 GVDENALK
+675 GVDEDALK
-683 DLGEIF
+683 DLREIF
-689 DKKDCDIYDVL
+689 QKDCDIYDVL

-714 RVLQVEKS
+714 RVLQVENG
-722 EFLKRFQKEKALKF
+722 EFLKRFQKEKAIKF
-736 IEFLLDRYQQYGI
+736 IEFLLNRYQEYGI
-749 KDFDRSLAPLIELS
+749 KDFDDGLKPLIELS

-768 KEIVSEFGGVE
+768 RELADEFGGLE
-779 NLKQSVDDLQRE
+779 ILKQSFDDLQRE